1 MEGTD
6 KLFICNMTWYIALDR
21 ICSYHENNIKEAG
34 KPHIEVDEG
43 VRGEG
48 EISFELVIRT
58 MNW

>member
-1 MEGTD
+1 
-6 KLFICNMTWYIALDR
+6 MTWYIALDR

-48 EISFELVIRT
+48 EISFELIIRT